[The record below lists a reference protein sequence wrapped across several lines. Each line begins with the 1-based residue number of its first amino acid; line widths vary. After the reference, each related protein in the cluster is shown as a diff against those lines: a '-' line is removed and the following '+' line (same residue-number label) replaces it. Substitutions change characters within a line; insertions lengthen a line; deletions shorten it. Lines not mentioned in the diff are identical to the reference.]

1 MQDHLKVVSDLL
13 ARDEVKKAEVALAR
27 YLRGELDTAHRA
39 NALIFRAKIRL
50 RNARPDDA
58 IDDLM
63 TSQALMPTSFKQPEM
78 IELLGDCY
86 LARFELSSVGFADRD
101 DTAKAQSYYELIL
114 NNHPDYMNRGW
125 LHYQLGRIMLSNNV
139 VDSAASHFQQAL
151 LTPSSVSALTAYCYE
166 RLGFIAFYESRE
178 LNTAKGFL
186 DKAIITYPAAEP
198 RTWLVQA
205 YILHSRILRE
215 RREYLSAIEA
225 AEAALDIASN
235 NPNNTS
241 GMTEALLMLA
251 ELLSSL
257 ENRTRDVIN
266 HLQRFL
272 QTSKKPL
279 GVDVTWS
286 RVYEMLGD
294 AYFKLGQYID
304 ASETYETALHYNPYH
319 PWEQSLYYRIARSYY
334 QQNAYT
340 EAIEAVERLMAAAN
354 ADDEAI
360 RDYRVYDVL
369 GNAQF
374 ALGHYPEAR
383 QSYQNALQVA
393 PSGTEGLEKIEQY
406 LHLAQELS

>member
-1 MQDHLKVVSDLL
+1 
-13 ARDEVKKAEVALAR
+13 
-27 YLRGELDTAHRA
+27 
-39 NALIFRAKIRL
+39 
-50 RNARPDDA
+50 
-58 IDDLM
+58 
-63 TSQALMPTSFKQPEM
+63 
-78 IELLGDCY
+78 
-86 LARFELSSVGFADRD
+86 
-101 DTAKAQSYYELIL
+101 
-114 NNHPDYMNRGW
+114 
-125 LHYQLGRIMLSNNV
+125 
-139 VDSAASHFQQAL
+139 
-151 LTPSSVSALTAYCYE
+151 
-166 RLGFIAFYESRE
+166 
-178 LNTAKGFL
+178 
-186 DKAIITYPAAEP
+186 
-198 RTWLVQA
+198 
-205 YILHSRILRE
+205 
-215 RREYLSAIEA
+215 
-225 AEAALDIASN
+225 
-235 NPNNTS
+235 
-241 GMTEALLMLA
+241 MTEALLMLA

-257 ENRTRDVIN
+257 ENRARDVIN